1 MKNLICIVCP
11 IGCHL
16 SVDEENNYKVTGH
29 TCPRGEK
36 YGKEEL
42 LAPKRV
48 VTSTVKIKG
57 ALYERI
63 PVKTSSAI
71 PKEKIT
77 QCMELLNNVEL
88 ISPVK
93 MGDIVVE
100 NIFNLGI
107 NIVATRDM

>member
-16 SVDEENNYKVTGH
+16 SVDIENDYKVTGH

-42 LAPKRV
+42 LTPKRV

-63 PVKTSSAI
+63 PVKTNSAI
-71 PKEKIT
+71 PKEKIN
-77 QCMELLNNVEL
+77 QCMELLNGVEL
-88 ISPVK
+88 TSPIK
-93 MGDIVVE
+93 MGDVVIE

>member
-16 SVDEENNYKVTGH
+16 NIDVEDNYKVTGNA
-29 TCPRGEK
+29 CPRGEK

-42 LAPKRV
+42 LTPKRV

-63 PVKTSSAI
+63 PVKTNSAI
-71 PKEKIT
+71 PKEKIF
-77 QCMELLNNVEL
+77 QCMELLNKLEL

-93 MGDIVVE
+93 MGDVVIE
-100 NIFNLGI
+100 NIFDLGI
-107 NIVATRDM
+107 DIVTTRDM